1 MGRNQLTELDF
12 TQLKNL
18 QVLSLFS
25 NKLKKIDGLNGLKKL
40 WFLDVNNNP
49 LEKYE
54 LFCVVIHFLN
64 SINYF
69 FKNPLVLIYQKI
81 NH

>member
-25 NKLKKIDGLNGLKKL
+25 NKLKKIDGLNALKKL

-54 LFCVVIHFLN
+54 LFCVVI
-64 SINYF
+64 YF
-69 FKNPLVLIYQKI
+69 FHSITMFF
-81 NH
+81 